1 MIYHYTDLYA
11 AKSITENAEVWLT
24 DYRYLNDK
32 EEFLKKHK
40 NGSCAPRTPGL
51 NTRSHRSRRR
61 RKKPEAVTVARSSIG

>member
-32 EEFLKKHK
+32 ENFE
-40 NGSCAPRTPGL
+40 
-51 NTRSHRSRRR
+51 RS
-61 RKKPEAVTVARSSIG
+61 